1 MKTIYKVLAA
11 AAIATPLFTSCIEE
25 AIPTNTITQGQLN
38 TNPGATEAL
47 VQGMPGRMNVITLD
61 NTLHFDYG
69 YSSMMHIRDVLLEDM
84 SCEYAGGFDWYS
96 SWSANENT
104 SDSWVTSQVIWNYF
118 YEQILTTNLLIG
130 AIDDEVED
138 SARRIALGQGYAYRA
153 LIYLDAARMYEFLP
167 TELYPDNL
175 NDDGNFILGL
185 TLAKV
190 TDETPEDEL
199 RKNPRMPHKEAV
211 EFILSDLEKAAKLL
225 EGAPASA
232 VKNLPSLAVVYGL
245 MARTYLWDATFI
257 EECNTLLPAEQQATV
272 TAADQYAN
280 AAKYARLAIST
291 SGARPL
297 TADEWLDTTRGFNS
311 DAFSSW
317 MMSGKYSAE
326 DDVVVAGGIRTFA
339 SFCCNEE
346 NFGYAA
352 PAQGAF
358 TMIGAS
364 LYKKINDA
372 DFRKLSW
379 FAPDDSP
386 LRGQEHFID
395 KDFAEQN
402 FYEYV
407 SLKFRPGSGE
417 MNNYNIGAVTDYP
430 LMRVEEMYFIEAEAT
445 AHTNPAAGNDLLK
458 SFMTTYRY
466 PSYTNTYTSTEGVVD
481 EIVLQKRI
489 ELWGEGQAYFDV
501 KRLGYSVIRA
511 YDGSNFTYG
520 LNTFNTNGRPAWMNF
535 CIVRQETNNNEA
547 IKGYNTPN
555 YEGKYTAI
563 DK

>member
-25 AIPTNTITQGQLN
+25 SIPTDTVTQGQLN
-38 TNPGATEAL
+38 SNPGATDAL

-61 NTLHFDYG
+61 TKLHFDYG

-84 SCEYAGGFDWYS
+84 SVEYAGGFDWYS
-96 SWSANENT
+96 SWSANDGT
-104 SDSWVTSQVIWNYF
+104 SDSWTTSQVIWNYF
-118 YEQILTTNLLIG
+118 YEQILTTNLVIG
-130 AIDDEVED
+130 AIDDEVE
-138 SARRIALGQGYAYRA
+138 STNLRTNLGRGYAYRA

-167 TELYPDNL
+167 TELYEDNL

-185 TLAKV
+185 TVPKV
-190 TDETPEDEL
+190 TDETSEADYT
-199 RKNPRMPHKEAV
+199 KNPRMTHKEAV
-211 EFILSDLEKAAKLL
+211 EFILSDLTKAEGLL
-225 EGAPASA
+225 KDAAAPASKA
-232 VKNLPSLAVVYGL
+232 LPSLAVVYGL

-257 EECNTLLPAEQQATV
+257 EECKDLLPEEQKPTAA
-272 TAADQYAN
+272 AADQYAN
-280 AAKYARLAIST
+280 AAKYARMAISE

-297 TADEWLDTTRGFNS
+297 TAEEWLDTTRGFNS
-311 DAFSSW
+311 DTFSSW
-317 MMSGKYSAE
+317 MMSGKYTAE
-326 DDVVVAGGIRTFA
+326 DDVVVAGGIRTFS

-407 SLKFRPGSGE
+407 SLKFRPGNGE
-417 MNNYNIGAVTDYP
+417 MNDYNIGTVTDYP
-430 LMRVEEMYFIEAEAT
+430 LMRVEEMYLIEAEAT
-445 AHTNPAAGNDLLK
+445 AHTNPAAGNELLK

-466 PSYTNTYTSTEGVVD
+466 PTYTNTYSSAEAVVD

-535 CIVRQETNNNEA
+535 CITRQETNNNEA